1 MGEFT
6 FQCSIDG
13 QDYSLELLAM
23 VRYQRDIHV
32 LHEMQ
37 RAGATVEY
45 DGRTLS
51 HDDVNL
57 LGAEEAFAVSVAVRN
72 SYDQDGIR
80 RCSRR
85 QLQASEQRW
94 REWNAGLGRIAAPRH
109 ALPRSRSRHFVRGIY
124 REHETQAPFL
134 QNYPALHP
142 DHFFISKDGET
153 LKGVETFGMY
163 GGPSEMVA
171 FAVQHLSVP
180 IERDENLS
188 FRLRRRG
195 DLGGRHERQCPAFKQ
210 FKPLENG
217 LASRR
222 AAAFPRKRRRKW
234 SKDTSCTSPLIF
246 GVRESDRG
254 RRASTA
260 GKEKPTCQRF
270 S

>member
-51 HDDVNL
+51 HDDINL

-80 RCSRR
+80 ALFKT

-94 REWNAGLGRIAAPRH
+94 REWNAASEGLPLQACVAEITIA
-109 ALPRSRSRHFVRGIY
+109 GISF
-124 REHETQAPFL
+124 EEFTENMKTQAPFL

-163 GGPSEMVA
+163 GGPSEMWLSP
-171 FAVQHLSVP
+171 VQHLSVP
-180 IERDENLS
+180 IERDETYP
-188 FRLRRRG
+188 FAF
-195 DLGGRHERQCPAFKQ
+195 GGVATLADGTNANAPAFKQ

-217 LASRR
+217 LAVKAGCCFPAKAPKEMVEGHKLHLTLEFLGFARAI
-222 AAAFPRKRRRKW
+222 AAAR
-234 SKDTSCTSPLIF
+234 
-246 GVRESDRG
+246 
-254 RRASTA
+254 
-260 GKEKPTCQRF
+260 
-270 S
+270 

>member
-37 RAGATVEY
+37 RAGATVEH

-51 HDDVNL
+51 HDDINL
-57 LGAEEAFAVSVAVRN
+57 LGAEQAFAVSVAVRN
-72 SYDQDGIR
+72 SYDRDGIR
-80 RCSRR
+80 ALFET

-94 REWNAGLGRIAAPRH
+94 REWNAASEGLPLQACVAEITIA
-109 ALPRSRSRHFVRGIY
+109 GISF
-124 REHETQAPFL
+124 EEFTENMKTQAPFL

-153 LKGVETFGMY
+153 IKGVETFGMY
-163 GGPSEMVA
+163 GGPSEMWLSP
-171 FAVQHLSVP
+171 VQNLSVP
-180 IERDENLS
+180 IERDETYP
-188 FRLRRRG
+188 FAF
-195 DLGGRHERQCPAFKQ
+195 GGVATLADGTNANAPAFIQ

-217 LASRR
+217 LAVKAGCCFPAKAPKEMVEGHKLHLALEFLGFARAI
-222 AAAFPRKRRRKW
+222 AAAR
-234 SKDTSCTSPLIF
+234 
-246 GVRESDRG
+246 
-254 RRASTA
+254 
-260 GKEKPTCQRF
+260 
-270 S
+270 